1 MHTSRHPPGRITICL
16 GVTLALASAGCS
28 SLGRPQWLEPGPSR
42 SQQRRA
48 VRFDP
53 YLQDDIAP
61 SILRVPLNDGTRP
74 RDFAEPMPE
83 VERSRWWS
91 AVR

>member
-1 MHTSRHPPGRITICL
+1 MEQRRHTTGRIAISM
-16 GVTLALASAGCS
+16 GVALALASAGCS
-28 SLGRPQWLEPGPSR
+28 SLARPQWLDPGPSR

>member
-1 MHTSRHPPGRITICL
+1 
-16 GVTLALASAGCS
+16 
-28 SLGRPQWLEPGPSR
+28 
-42 SQQRRA
+42 

-53 YLQDDIAP
+53 YLQDDTAP
-61 SILRVPLNDGTRP
+61 AILRMPLNDGTRP
-74 RDFAEPMPE
+74 RDFNEPMPE

>member
-1 MHTSRHPPGRITICL
+1 MHASRHPPGRITICL
-16 GVTLALASAGCS
+16 GAALAFASAGCS

-42 SQQRRA
+42 AQQRRA

>member
-1 MHTSRHPPGRITICL
+1 MDLPKCP
-16 GVTLALASAGCS
+16 VTLVCPAFGIVILLAGTGCS
-28 SLGRPQWLEPGPSR
+28 SLGKPKWLEPGPSAT
-42 SQQRRA
+42 QQRRA

-53 YLQDDIAP
+53 YLQDDTAP
-61 SILRVPLNDGTRP
+61 AILRVPLNDGTRP
-74 RDFAEPMPE
+74 RDFAEPVPE

>member
-1 MHTSRHPPGRITICL
+1 MSSRRRTLGPITICV
-16 GVTLALASAGCS
+16 GAAVALAFTGCS

-53 YLQDDIAP
+53 YLQDDTAP
-61 SILRVPLNDGTRP
+61 AILRMPLNDGTRP
-74 RDFAEPMPE
+74 RDFNEPMPE

>member
-1 MHTSRHPPGRITICL
+1 MHTSRHSSDVITICL
-16 GVTLALASAGCS
+16 GVTLALTSAGCS

-42 SQQRRA
+42 AQQRRA

>member
-1 MHTSRHPPGRITICL
+1 MEQRRHTTALIALCVGA
-16 GVTLALASAGCS
+16 VLALASAGCS

-42 SQQRRA
+42 AQQRRA

-53 YLQDDIAP
+53 YLQDDTAP

>member
-1 MHTSRHPPGRITICL
+1 MEQRRHTTALIAL
-16 GVTLALASAGCS
+16 GVGAVLALASAGCS

-42 SQQRRA
+42 AQQRRA

-53 YLQDDIAP
+53 YLQDDTAP

>member
-1 MHTSRHPPGRITICL
+1 MA
-16 GVTLALASAGCS
+16 VALATLGCS

-53 YLQDDIAP
+53 YLQDDTAP
-61 SILRVPLNDGTRP
+61 SSLRMPLNDGTRP